1 MVRKYIRFNYFEVNL
16 VPAEDVIR
24 RNLNQED
31 DDYPYRG
38 NVWDMSDFLDYL
50 MVNKSDFRTTVDIGT
65 EYSEIEKD
73 SYHYDEKRNLYSF
86 QFSKLRE
93 TNIPSKKRFGE
104 IKEDILL
111 DQDEYIGEFNSIIFD
126 NSYKALIVQSNLY
139 GMSVAQVEHALTQ
152 LRFKY
157 LDRNNMTESTPLVVR
172 LNPIIDRNKVN
183 RVIHSDYYKK
193 IRLRG
198 SDVML
203 DAVLDDESLLADAKK
218 LIHKSSGLNIDI
230 TISLGRTHRT
240 ASLDRDFVNN
250 LLEGFNNIEDNKPNI
265 EVTALYDEE
274 ADVETI
280 NLIEPRMSTRVSV
293 EVEPRQTIGHEYLY
307 NTFLDSF
314 DLQRADLR
322 RVLVR

>member
-1 MVRKYIRFNYFEVNL
+1 MARKYIRFNYFEVNL
-16 VPAEDVIR
+16 IPAEDALR
-24 RNLNQED
+24 RDLSEED
-31 DDYPYRG
+31 AEYEYRS
-38 NVWDMSDFLDYL
+38 NVWDMSEFLDYL

-73 SYHYDEKRNLYSF
+73 SYNYDERRDLYSF

-93 TNIPSKKRFGE
+93 TNIPSKKKFGE

-111 DQDEYIGEFNSIIFD
+111 DQDEYIGEFNSIVFD

-157 LDRNNMTESTPLVVR
+157 LDRNNMTEATPLVVR

-183 RVIHSDYYKK
+183 RVIQSDYYKK
-193 IRLRG
+193 IRVRG

-230 TISLGRTHRT
+230 TISLGRTQRT
-240 ASLDRDFVNN
+240 ASLDRDYVQNV
-250 LLEGFNNIEDNKPNI
+250 LEEF
-265 EVTALYDEE
+265 
-274 ADVETI
+274 
-280 NLIEPRMSTRVSV
+280 
-293 EVEPRQTIGHEYLY
+293 
-307 NTFLDSF
+307 
-314 DLQRADLR
+314 
-322 RVLVR
+322 